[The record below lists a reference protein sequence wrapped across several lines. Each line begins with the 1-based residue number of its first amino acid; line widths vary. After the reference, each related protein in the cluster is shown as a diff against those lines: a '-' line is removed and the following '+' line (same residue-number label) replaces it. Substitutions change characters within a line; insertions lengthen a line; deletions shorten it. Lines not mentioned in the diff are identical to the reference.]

1 LNNFA
6 FSPDA
11 QKMRTTQKDIADRKG
26 RSMKKLLVALVIGL
40 AAASYGSLELV
51 WCASAGFYF
60 TGDPA
65 IGILG
70 DATGNSTV
78 AQLMYSPDGVKDDI
92 TTSGTGVNNDVAW
105 DSVTLTED
113 GVSGNWDDYAYFN
126 ARSYRGAFTSGY
138 VYSLIFQ
145 DSGVQ
150 AGDWY
155 YYTPMLALEDI
166 SGIMFPQIIEM
177 NTDVVFGNAIDSATG
192 GGVSNPGL
200 VNQVDGVRV
209 GQVVQAI
216 PEPASA
222 LMIGLGGL
230 LLVGYRRFYGRW

>member
-1 LNNFA
+1 
-6 FSPDA
+6 
-11 QKMRTTQKDIADRKG
+11 
-26 RSMKKLLVALVIGL
+26 MKKLLVALVIGL
-40 AAASYGSLELV
+40 ATASYGSLELV

-65 IGILG
+65 VGILG
-70 DATGNSTV
+70 DATGDSTV
-78 AQLMYSPDGVKDDI
+78 AQLMYSPDGAKDAI
-92 TTSGTGVNNDVAW
+92 NTSGAGVDNDVAW
-105 DSVTLTED
+105 DSVTLTEN
-113 GVSGNWDDYAYFN
+113 GVSGDWDDYACFG
-126 ARSYRGAFTSGY
+126 ARSYRQAFTPGY
-138 VYSLIFQ
+138 VYALIFQ

-166 SGIMFPQIIEM
+166 TGIMFPQVIEM

-192 GGVSNPGL
+192 DGVSNPGL
-200 VNQVDGVRV
+200 VNQVDGIRV

-222 LMIGLGGL
+222 LMIGLGGF
-230 LLVGYRRFYGRW
+230 LLVGYRRFYGRF